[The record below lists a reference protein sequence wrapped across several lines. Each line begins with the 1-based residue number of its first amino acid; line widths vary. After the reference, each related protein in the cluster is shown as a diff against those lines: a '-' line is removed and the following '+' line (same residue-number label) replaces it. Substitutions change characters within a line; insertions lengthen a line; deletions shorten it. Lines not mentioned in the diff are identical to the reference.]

1 MKPILPLLL
10 LAVGLAR
17 CQPPDRRA
25 SAGTEERDVS
35 PAALV
40 GTWRLHSATPR
51 QRGTA
56 LDTGVQVYN
65 LLFTRSR
72 FQLRSDGALWVDYHP
87 AYVAKL
93 DLFGGLQEPGKLWQ
107 EVGEY
112 RLTTRIGHSYLFI
125 DTTPNDS
132 GRVQLHGDT
141 LLFYEEPHQALVR
154 LTRIR

>member
-1 MKPILPLLL
+1 MKLLPLLTF
-10 LAVGLAR
+10 LAVLPA
-17 CQPPDRRA
+17 CQPDQPPIA
-25 SAGTEERDVS
+25 TPERDVDR
-35 PAALV
+35 AALV
-40 GTWRLHSATPR
+40 GTWRLHSATPL

-56 LDTGVQVYN
+56 LDTGVRVYN
-65 LLFTRSR
+65 LLFANSR
-72 FQLRSDGALWVDYHP
+72 FQLRPDGALWADYHP

-112 RLTTRIGHSYLFI
+112 RLTTRAGHSYLFI

-132 GRVQLHGDT
+132 GRVSLRGDT
-141 LLFYEEPHQALVR
+141 LLFREAPHQALVR